1 MSDRVTITEVGLR
14 DGLQNQP
21 VHVATADKL
30 RLAGRLLEAG
40 LTSLEVTSFVSP
52 KAVPQLADAD
62 ALLAGLPVRA
72 GVDYMALVPN
82 MRGYERGTAA
92 GARAVALVLSAT
104 ETLNRRNINMSL
116 DQARTVCREVI
127 GRAKAEGVFV
137 RAYVAAACA
146 CPYEGQT
153 PLARVVALTEEMFA
167 AGADQ
172 VAIADTIGAGNPA
185 QIRDIVAA
193 LAGGVGTDR
202 LALHLHDTRGLA
214 LAMAWAGLEAGIRR
228 FDAAFG
234 GLGGCPFAPGAA
246 GNLATEDLVFMLSEA
261 GIETGIDW
269 RRLFDAVALAET
281 LLDRPLGGRM
291 AAWWRQAQAKEA
303 QAKEAQAK
311 EAARREMPA

>member
-1 MSDRVTITEVGLR
+1 M
-14 DGLQNQP
+14 
-21 VHVATADKL
+21 
-30 RLAGRLLEAG
+30 
-40 LTSLEVTSFVSP
+40 
-52 KAVPQLADAD
+52 PQLADAE
-62 ALLAGLPVRA
+62 ALLAGLPARA

-116 DQARTVCREVI
+116 DQARAV
-127 GRAKAEGVFV
+127 
-137 RAYVAAACA
+137 
-146 CPYEGQT
+146 
-153 PLARVVALTEEMFA
+153 
-167 AGADQ
+167 Q

-246 GNLATEDLVFMLSEA
+246 GDLVFMLSEA

-303 QAKEAQAK
+303 QAR
-311 EAARREMPA
+311 EAARREATA